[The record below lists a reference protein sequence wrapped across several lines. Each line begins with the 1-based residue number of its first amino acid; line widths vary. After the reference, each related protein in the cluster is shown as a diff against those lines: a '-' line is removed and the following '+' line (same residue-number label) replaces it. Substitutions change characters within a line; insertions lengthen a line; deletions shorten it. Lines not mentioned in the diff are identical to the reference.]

1 MRASERGIAL
11 VITLL
16 TISLV
21 SALGLGLALSS
32 SAARMADHNHEDAT
46 ITLNAAES
54 ALNLAL
60 RDLAAITDWSQ
71 ALDGTLRASRVDGSP
86 SGLRTMHGGETI
98 DLTSLTNEL
107 TCGLRTAC
115 TDADRSAQT
124 VDRPWG
130 ANNPQWRLFLH
141 APLPLSTLPRHLDPY
156 VIVWVGDDGRETDG
170 NPWIDG
176 GGVGG
181 QGRHVIRA
189 RVEAFG
195 PRSARRS
202 IDAELARVCRATEA
216 GEVCKPGIR
225 VQSWRLA
232 SAVP

>member
-16 TISLV
+16 TISLF

-46 ITLNAAES
+46 VTLNAAES
-54 ALNLAL
+54 ALNLAV
-60 RDLAAITDWSQ
+60 RDLAAITEWSQ
-71 ALDGTLRASRVDGSP
+71 ALDGTIRGSLVDGAP
-86 SGLRTMHGGETI
+86 SGLRTLHAGETI
-98 DLTSLTNEL
+98 DLTALTHEL
-107 TCGLRTAC
+107 TCGRSTGC

-130 ANNPQWRLFLH
+130 PNNPQWRAFLH
-141 APLPLSTLPRHLDPY
+141 APLSLSTPRRHHDPY
-156 VIVWVGDDGRETDG
+156 VIVWLGDDGRETDG
-170 NPWIDG
+170 NPGIDG
-176 GGVGG
+176 GGVEG

-189 RVEAFG
+189 RAEAFG
-195 PRSARRS
+195 PKGARRS
-202 IDAELARVCRATEA
+202 IDAELARVCQATEA
-216 GEVCKPGIR
+216 GEVCRPGIR
-225 VQSWRLA
+225 VQSWRLG